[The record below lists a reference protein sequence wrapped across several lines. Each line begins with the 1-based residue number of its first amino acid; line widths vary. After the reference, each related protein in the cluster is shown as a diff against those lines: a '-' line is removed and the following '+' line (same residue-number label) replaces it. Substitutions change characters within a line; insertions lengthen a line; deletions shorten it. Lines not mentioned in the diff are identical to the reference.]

1 MNAPTVRMFD
11 YLQQYQAIEH
21 EVLDAVKR
29 VLRSGDLILASEVQR
44 FEENFSAWLGPNV
57 TGVGVAN
64 GTDAIVICLKAL
76 GVGDGDEVITVA
88 NTAVPTVSAIRM
100 AGAIP
105 VFVDVDPET
114 ALMDLKQVSFKITEK
129 TRAIIAVHLFGNA
142 VDMPALMAIAKQH
155 RLWVIED
162 CAQSQGTTLN
172 GQMTGSFGHAAAFS
186 FYPTKNLGA
195 YGDGGLCAS
204 SDPEIVKAMRSIRK
218 YGFEDQY
225 YAEREGINSRLDEL
239 HAAIL
244 NVKLQY
250 LPAAL
255 SQRRSLAKAYREN
268 LPATLHHF
276 AATSAVEHAYH
287 LFVVRAAQRDSL
299 RKSLADQG
307 IQTGIHYPFPIH
319 LMRGYQFL
327 GYKPGDLPVTE
338 ALGAS
343 ILSLPMYPEL
353 SEADVHRVLDCLHE
367 TLD

>member
-1 MNAPTVRMFD
+1 MNATTVRMFD
-11 YLQQYQAIEH
+11 YLEHYQVIEN
-21 EVLDAVKR
+21 EILDAIKR
-29 VLRSGDLILASEVQR
+29 VLRSGDLILAGEVQR

-57 TGVGVAN
+57 QGVGVAN

-100 AGAIP
+100 VGATP
-105 VFVDVDPET
+105 VFVDVTPET
-114 ALMDLKQVSFKITEK
+114 ALMDLDQVSLKITER

-142 VDMPALMAIAKQH
+142 VDMPALLAIANKYQ
-155 RLWVIED
+155 LWVIED

-172 GQMTGSFGHAAAFS
+172 GQMIGSFGHAAAFS

-204 SDPEIVKAMRSIRK
+204 RDPEVVKVMRSIRK
-218 YGFEDQY
+218 YGFENQY

-239 HAAIL
+239 QAAIL

-255 SQRRSLAKAYREN
+255 SSRRNLAKIYCEN
-268 LPATLHHF
+268 LPKSLHHF
-276 AATSAVEHAYH
+276 TATPVVEHAYH
-287 LFVVRAAQRDSL
+287 LFVVRAEQRDLL
-299 RKSLADQG
+299 RKSLSDLG
-307 IQTGIHYPFPIH
+307 VQTGIHYPYPIH

-327 GYKPGDLPVTE
+327 GHQPGDLPVTE
-338 ALGAS
+338 TLSAS

-353 SEADVHRVLDCLHE
+353 TESAVHRVLDCLHE
-367 TLD
+367 ILD